1 MTPSCKYASIKICLH
16 PFYKGALMY
25 HKLFFSIIIACL
37 LTSHNAKG
45 RDYQHPYS
53 SADIPGT
60 SAYFA
65 RSVFASSIG
74 DFLKDIF
81 NAPAY
86 AENFLPN
93 NFFHMIE
100 LLQYGNQT
108 GKDNVYVRAVI
119 RLFANKMK
127 ASSYINAYAFS
138 DLLSQLPSVL
148 DRHFAIK
155 SETVLNS
162 LKDII
167 YELQYQS
174 FKSKFPEFKASPE
187 TFLSNLAQQIE
198 DAAELRKL
206 VNLFL
211 EVCLNKLIWSPQDQF
226 ETWQNTKVIADQL
239 ACLYQR
245 TIIADLEDLNSLCIT
260 LLERYCFFLDVAGA
274 QIDIATYEKIKEDI
288 NTCRTP
294 LLDLAEQED
303 VLETK
308 AQRLSRCILSLEA
321 KARARES
328 GIVV

>member
-1 MTPSCKYASIKICLH
+1 
-16 PFYKGALMY
+16 MY
-25 HKLFFSIIIACL
+25 HRLFFSIIIACL

-65 RSVFASSIG
+65 RSVFANGIG

-86 AENFLPN
+86 AEDFLPN

-100 LLQYGNQT
+100 LLQHGNQT
-108 GKDNVYVRAVI
+108 HKDNVYVKAVI

-127 ASSYINAYAFS
+127 SSSYINVYSFS
-138 DLLSQLPSVL
+138 DLLAQLPSL
-148 DRHFAIK
+148 LEHHFVIK
-155 SETVLNS
+155 SEGVLSS

-174 FKSKFPEFKASPE
+174 FKSKFPEFKSSPE

-206 VNLFL
+206 MNLFL

-226 ETWQNTKVIADQL
+226 ETWQTTKTIADQL
-239 ACLYQR
+239 AKLYQR

-260 LLERYCFFLDVAGA
+260 LLERYCFFLDVAGS
-274 QIDIATYEKIKEDI
+274 QIDIATYEKIKQDI
-288 NTCRTP
+288 TTCHTP
-294 LLDLAEQED
+294 LLDLSEQED

-308 AQRLSRCILSLEA
+308 AQRLTRCLLSLEA
-321 KARARES
+321 KARAREQ
-328 GIVV
+328 GIVI